1 MSIKQD
7 VKSIV
12 SNTVTAPLSLGATTL
27 KLAADGTGL
36 IDSGARATPAVLK
49 ALLTLPFATAKGY
62 IKEAEGVSDE
72 VAELRAYHY
81 IKQDLSTT
89 IEEVG
94 VGSGKLLA
102 ELLKEDDLDAALV
115 SKESLVKLSR
125 SELADMVLAK

>member
-1 MSIKQD
+1 MSIKSD

-49 ALLTLPFATAKGY
+49 ALLSLPFATAKGY
-62 IKEAEGVSDE
+62 IMEAEGVTE
-72 VAELRAYHY
+72 QVAEARAYHY
-81 IKQDLSTT
+81 IKQDLATT

-102 ELLKEDDLDAALV
+102 DLLKEDDLEVAVVDTVKAAKK
-115 SKESLVKLSR
+115 S
-125 SELADMVLAK
+125 

>member
-1 MSIKQD
+1 LGIGDPFQLEEITMSIKQD

-12 SNTVTAPLSLGATTL
+12 SNSVTAPVALSATAL

-49 ALLTLPFATAKGY
+49 AILSLPFATAKGY
-62 IKEAEGVSDE
+62 IMEAEGVTDE

-81 IKQDLSTT
+81 IKQDLATT

-102 ELLKEDDLDAALV
+102 ELLKEDDLEVAVVDAV
-115 SKESLVKLSR
+115 KSK
-125 SELADMVLAK
+125 